1 MNGADELSD
10 PCPTLGTKRR
20 DVVALNACAFQSPF
34 SKNFYIG
41 MELWKSLVTGV
52 EESFVRSLNK
62 NIFLKICMNV
72 CMYVCMYVGR
82 YVCMYVC
89 VCMCVYVCLAVCL
102 CRPSQ
107 KK

>member
-20 DVVALNACAFQSPF
+20 DVVAFACAFPSPF

-62 NIFLKICMNV
+62 NIFLKICM
-72 CMYVCMYVGR
+72 YVCMYL
-82 YVCMYVC
+82 CMYVC
-89 VCMCVYVCLAVCL
+89 VCLSVCLAVCL

-107 KK
+107 KKVKLVSVA